1 MTQVSPGGTIGILG
15 GGQLGR
21 MLALAAANFGYRCHI
36 FCPDKRSPAFHV
48 ADKITIADYEDEDAL
63 EAFARSVDV
72 ATYEF
77 ENVPAFTA
85 EIVGRDTLLRPGVK
99 ALKTTQDRL
108 LEKDFLNAAGVKT
121 APYQAFETE
130 EELQAA
136 LKVIGRSS
144 VAKTRRFGYDG
155 KGQVMI
161 RSRADIARVLEVTAG
176 APAILEGFV
185 NFDREVSVVVAR
197 SASGDVAA
205 FPVSENVHT
214 NHILDTT
221 TVPALISDMVEA
233 KAKVMATR
241 VANALEY
248 VGVMAVEMFISD
260 ANGEIVVN
268 EIAPRVHNSGHWTIE
283 GAATSQFEQHIRAIC
298 DLPLGPT
305 DARGKVRM
313 KKICSARISSIT
325 NPIWPIPKPI
335 SIIMANRTRAPAAK
349 WAMSPGWMRIS
360 PKQPLVR
367 RLRGCQKSLRQV
379 RSEARWQRVL
389 FWRCGVFACCAN

>member
-1 MTQVSPGGTIGILG
+1 MTQIAPGGTIGILG

-36 FCPDKRSPAFHV
+36 FCPDERSPAFQV
-48 ADKITIADYEDEDAL
+48 AHKVTVADYEDEEAL
-63 EAFARSVDV
+63 EAFSRDVDV

-77 ENVPAFTA
+77 ENVPAVTA
-85 EIVGRDTLLRPGVK
+85 ELVARDTLLRPGVK

-108 LEKDFLNAAGVKT
+108 LEKDFLNASGVKT
-121 APYQAFETE
+121 APYKAFETE
-130 EELQAA
+130 EELKLAM
-136 LKVIGRSS
+136 KEIGRPA

-161 RSRADIARVLEVTAG
+161 KSRSDLDRVMEVTGG

-185 NFDREVSVVVAR
+185 TFDREVSVVVAR

-221 TVPALISDMVEA
+221 TVPAAISEMLEA

-248 VGVMAVEMFISD
+248 VGVMAVEMFIND
-260 ANGEIVVN
+260 GQGDIVVN

-283 GAATSQFEQHIRAIC
+283 GAVTSQFEQHIRAIC

-313 KKICSARISSIT
+313 KNLLGPDILDFEPYLQDPLAHFHHYGKQEPR
-325 NPIWPIPKPI
+325 
-335 SIIMANRTRAPAAK
+335 
-349 WAMSPGWMRIS
+349 PGRKMGHVTW
-360 PKQPLVR
+360 V
-367 RLRGCQKSLRQV
+367 
-379 RSEARWQRVL
+379 ETD
-389 FWRCGVFACCAN
+389 

>member
-1 MTQVSPGGTIGILG
+1 MTQIAPGGTIGILG

-36 FCPDKRSPAFHV
+36 FCPDKRSPAFQV
-48 ADKITIADYEDEDAL
+48 ADQVTIADYEDEEAL
-63 EAFARSVDV
+63 EEFARKVDV

-77 ENVPAFTA
+77 ENVPGVTA
-85 EIVGRDTLLRPGVK
+85 ELVGRDTLLRPGVR

-108 LEKDFLNAAGVKT
+108 LEKDFLNASGVKT
-121 APYQAFETE
+121 APYKAFETAD
-130 EELQAA
+130 ELQAA
-136 LKVIGRSS
+136 LKEIGRPS

-161 RSRADIARVLEVTAG
+161 KSRTDLDRVMEVTNG
-176 APAILEGFV
+176 QPAILEGFV
-185 NFDREVSVVVAR
+185 TFDREVSVVVAR

-221 TVPALISDMVEA
+221 TVPAKISPMLEA

-248 VGVMAVEMFISD
+248 IGVMAVEMFVHDSS
-260 ANGEIVVN
+260 GEIVVN

-283 GAATSQFEQHIRAIC
+283 GANTSQFEQHIRAIC
-298 DLPLGPT
+298 DLPLGST
-305 DARGKVRM
+305 DARGRVRM
-313 KKICSARISSIT
+313 KNLLGADILDFE
-325 NPIWPIPKPI
+325 PYLQDPKAHFHHYGKQEP
-335 SIIMANRTRAPAAK
+335 R
-349 WAMSPGWMRIS
+349 PGRKMGHVTW
-360 PKQPLVR
+360 VDTD
-367 RLRGCQKSLRQV
+367 
-379 RSEARWQRVL
+379 E
-389 FWRCGVFACCAN
+389 